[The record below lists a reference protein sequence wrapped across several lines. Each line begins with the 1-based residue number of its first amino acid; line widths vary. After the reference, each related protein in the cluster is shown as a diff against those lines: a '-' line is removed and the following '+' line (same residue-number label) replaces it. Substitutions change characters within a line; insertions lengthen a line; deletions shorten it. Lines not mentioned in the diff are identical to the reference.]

1 MLTKQKVV
9 IAGGGFAG
17 INLALKLSN
26 KTGFHVTLVDK
37 NNYNFF
43 PPLLYQVATGF
54 LEVSSI
60 SYPFRKLFQKK
71 KNISFRLGELREVVP
86 EKNKILLS
94 NGELFYDYL
103 VIATGADVN
112 YFGSENI
119 RNNALPMKTID
130 DALDIR
136 NYILQMLEEATIAD
150 NAAEKE
156 KLSTIVIAGGG
167 PTGVEIAGMLAEMR
181 RHWMKK
187 DYPEMTM
194 ENIDIYLISGSA
206 ELLSPMSVSSQKD
219 TFKALIKMGVK
230 IKLNA
235 HVKDFA
241 NDLVMLDDGAI
252 IKTKSLIWAA
262 GVIPKVIA
270 GMPAGSYGR
279 GNRLLVD
286 AFNKVKS
293 SDNIFA
299 IGDASLQTTDA
310 KFATGLPQL
319 AQVAIQQG
327 KNLAHNLLAHSKN
340 KPWKPFAYFDKGT
353 MAIIGINKAVLDIPK
368 PKLHL
373 KGFIAFIAWLF
384 IHLVYLVNYRNRMK
398 TFFTWIMAY
407 LTRDQ
412 SLRMIIRPS
421 VKVIS
426 KKKVT
431 ATAALVA
438 LN

>member
-119 RNNALPMKTID
+119 RKNALPMKTID
-130 DALDIR
+130 DAVDIR

-181 RHWMKK
+181 KHWMKK
-187 DYPEMTM
+187 DYPEM
-194 ENIDIYLISGSA
+194 
-206 ELLSPMSVSSQKD
+206 
-219 TFKALIKMGVK
+219 
-230 IKLNA
+230 
-235 HVKDFA
+235 FA
-241 NDLVMLDDGAI
+241 NKD
-252 IKTKSLIWAA
+252 
-262 GVIPKVIA
+262 
-270 GMPAGSYGR
+270 
-279 GNRLLVD
+279 LLV
-286 AFNKVKS
+286 KQVK
-293 SDNIFA
+293 
-299 IGDASLQTTDA
+299 
-310 KFATGLPQL
+310 
-319 AQVAIQQG
+319 
-327 KNLAHNLLAHSKN
+327 
-340 KPWKPFAYFDKGT
+340 
-353 MAIIGINKAVLDIPK
+353 
-368 PKLHL
+368 
-373 KGFIAFIAWLF
+373 
-384 IHLVYLVNYRNRMK
+384 R
-398 TFFTWIMAY
+398 
-407 LTRDQ
+407 
-412 SLRMIIRPS
+412 
-421 VKVIS
+421 
-426 KKKVT
+426 
-431 ATAALVA
+431 
-438 LN
+438 